1 MSFLLAHLSD
11 PHIGPLP
18 KPAARELLGKRLT
31 GYLNWQKRGRLQD
44 MAVLT
49 RIVED
54 MRAHRPDHIAM
65 TGDIMNL
72 GLPAEFPLARAWLET
87 LGDPHDVSFVPGNH
101 DAYVKG
107 SMPWLTETFAPWTAG
122 DGGHHTHYPYLR
134 VRGDVALIG
143 LSSGIPTAP
152 FIASG
157 RLGHEQCAALA
168 QLLDE
173 ARAKN
178 LARVVLIHHP
188 PYSKGATPGRGLS
201 DNRRFGAVIAKH
213 GAELILH
220 GHNHRTMTWR
230 LPGPDREAPVVG
242 VGSASA
248 VPGTPRHRAVY
259 HLYRIARAND
269 GWRIDAQARG
279 LLPNS
284 REIGPLGTVELE
296 KPNAAQ

>member
-18 KPAARELLGKRLT
+18 RPPVRELIGKRLT
-31 GYLNWQKRGRLQD
+31 GYLNWQKRSRFQD
-44 MAVLT
+44 MEVLG
-49 RIVED
+49 RIVGD

-72 GLPAEFPLARAWLET
+72 GLPAEFPIARAWLES
-87 LGDPHDVSFVPGNH
+87 LGQPHNVSFVPGNH

-122 DGGHHTHYPYLR
+122 DGGAHTHYPYLR
-134 VRGDVALIG
+134 VRGDIALIG

-157 RLGHEQCAALA
+157 RLGREQCEALA
-168 QLLDE
+168 QLLDD
-173 ARAKN
+173 ARQKGQ
-178 LARVVLIHHP
+178 ARVVLIHHP
-188 PYSKGATPGRGLS
+188 PYRKGATPGRGLS
-201 DNRRFGAVIAKH
+201 DNRQFGDVIARH

-220 GHNHRTMTWR
+220 GHNHRSMVAH
-230 LPGPDREAPVVG
+230 LAGPDGDVPVVG
-242 VGSASA
+242 AGSASA
-248 VPGTPRHRAVY
+248 VPGSARHLATY
-259 HLYRIARAND
+259 HLYEVDRIGGRWRVEAR
-269 GWRIDAQARG
+269 IRG

-284 REIGPLGTVELE
+284 REIGSLGTLAVSP
-296 KPNAAQ
+296 KI